1 MILGLLLAALLP
13 ATLAPPAPFPLVTAQ
28 SFESEFVAPGV
39 RRGKYRLS
47 TSSGPLA
54 IDVVMVDLREPTV
67 RLDEVLAKDRLI
79 SPGETVSSM
88 AVRTGA
94 VAGINAD
101 YFDMGQTNQPLNI
114 VVKAGT
120 LLRTPSRRVALDVGR
135 DRSIHFE
142 TFRFAGSV
150 QYGPLQIPLTAVN
163 EWPPQGGASLLTPA
177 YGAIGG
183 GTRGVTSI
191 ALAPV
196 DPLVSLAG
204 TYRVTAVGDAATGSI
219 TGPTLA
225 FGPAALAF
233 GPPPAPGD
241 TIQIAAQT
249 DPPLDE
255 IVTAVGGGPLLL
267 SGGNAFDDPQAP
279 APEER
284 DRRFP
289 VAGAAL
295 TADGTLLLITVD
307 GRQPALS
314 VGLTRP
320 EFGAL
325 MRGLGATDG
334 MAFDSGG
341 SATLVARILGEAQ
354 PRVLN
359 VPSDGVERPVADGIF
374 VYSDAQAGPASR
386 LVVRP
391 DKIYALAGAPVAL
404 TASLTDAAGHYLG
417 PAPATTV
424 RAERTETIT
433 VRASGLSAHVPVNV
447 VERIAKLTIDPE
459 RPNPDPG
466 ATTQLA
472 ARASDAAGH
481 TVFTGDAIRWS
492 ADRGT
497 FVAPGLYRAGNSD
510 ATVVASAGGASAK
523 TVVRVGRHIERLG
536 WFGSQGTATL
546 NYDFTGSLRAAYLRD
561 AHALPGE
568 PLAFAIDV
576 EGDASGIGLRVS
588 FINRFGEP
596 KALTLAKSVDW
607 RGWQRRAVTLPNDL
621 NPPVTLT
628 ALYAV
633 NALGTPA
640 VHAAGTVRFRDPAA
654 TLPGTP

>member
-13 ATLAPPAPFPLVTAQ
+13 ATLAPPPPFPLVTAQ

-39 RRGKYRLS
+39 RRAKYRLS

-54 IDVVMVDLREPTV
+54 IDVVAVDPREPTV
-67 RLDEVLAKDRLI
+67 RLDDVLAKDRLI

-114 VVKAGT
+114 VMKDGA
-120 LLRTPSRRVALDVGR
+120 LIRTPSRRVAFDVGR
-135 DRSIHFE
+135 DKTIHFE

-163 EWPPQGGASLLTPA
+163 EWPPQGGASYLTPA
-177 YGAIGG
+177 YGSIGG
-183 GTRGVTSI
+183 GTGGVTLIGLAPIDSAASI
-191 ALAPV
+191 AG
-196 DPLVSLAG
+196 S
-204 TYRVTAVGDAATGSI
+204 YRVATVGDAAVGPIAGS
-219 TGPTLA
+219 TLA

-233 GPPPAPGD
+233 GAPPDVGD
-241 TIQIAAQT
+241 TVQITAQT
-249 DPPLDE
+249 DPPLE
-255 IVTAVGGGPLLL
+255 EVVTAVGGGPLLL
-267 SGGNAFDDPQAP
+267 TGGSAYDDSQAP

-295 TADGTLLLITVD
+295 LPDGTLLLLTVD

-314 VGLTRP
+314 IGLTRP

-325 MRGLGATDG
+325 MRGFGATEG

-341 SATLVARILGEAQ
+341 SATLVARVLGEAQ

-359 VPSDGVERPVADGIF
+359 VPSDGSERPVADGIF
-374 VYSDAQAGPASR
+374 VYSDAPAGPAAR

-391 DKIYALAGAPVAL
+391 ERVYALAGTTVPL
-404 TASLTDAAGHYLG
+404 TMSITDAAGHYLG
-417 PAPATTV
+417 PAPRATV
-424 RAERTETIT
+424 KALRTETLS
-433 VRASGLSAHVPVNV
+433 VHQGGLTAQVPVRV
-447 VERIAKLTIDPE
+447 VDRVAKLTIDPE

-466 ATTQLA
+466 GTTQLT

-481 TVFTGDAIRWS
+481 TIFTGGSVRWS

-497 FVAPGLYRAGNSD
+497 FLGPGLYRAASSD
-510 ATVVASAGGASAK
+510 GTVVAGAGGASAK
-523 TVVRVGRHIERLG
+523 EIVRVGRHLERLA
-536 WFGSQGTATL
+536 WFAPQGAATL
-546 NYDFTGSLRAAYLRD
+546 SYDFTGTLRAAYLRD
-561 AHALPGE
+561 AHVLPGE
-568 PLAFAIDV
+568 PLAFAIDI
-576 EGDASGIGLRVS
+576 EGDASGIAVRAS
-588 FINRFGEP
+588 FVNRFGEP
-596 KALTLAKSVDW
+596 KALTLARSVDW
-607 RGWQRRAVTLPNDL
+607 RGWQRRTVALPNDL

-628 ALYAV
+628 ALYVV
-633 NALGTPA
+633 NTLGTPPA
-640 VHAAGTVRFRDPAA
+640 RTAGSLRFRDPAV
-654 TLPGTP
+654 TVPGTP